1 MRRAVERSDTADDIT
16 QKHASQRDASLRRL
30 LNGRAGAF
38 SGIPSGCRSF
48 FQPFPVVSLALNHR
62 LKASLPPAS
71 EPSPSASL
79 PTGIARVGCALR
91 GPCMSGTDTLY
102 ENCALRG
109 QTLCM
114 PVAGCSFKFLDD

>member
-16 QKHASQRDASLRRL
+16 QKHASRL

-62 LKASLPPAS
+62 LKASMPA
-71 EPSPSASL
+71 ASGPKL
-79 PTGIARVGCALR
+79 YPIR
-91 GPCMSGTDTLY
+91 GTSTP
-102 ENCALRG
+102 N
-109 QTLCM
+109 Q
-114 PVAGCSFKFLDD
+114 